1 MLFLASFVAYWP
13 PQFPLLLWP
22 IRITMLAVNAYILWI
37 TLSIC
42 PFWTMFFNSSI
53 PQQRRILFQKHF
65 ALVEGESTRQSLFF
79 HLIGT
84 FGSRQQLL
92 FQVVSS
98 TATIKDHQ
106 ITRFVNRTFC
116 TIKIGIP
123 LALRLLRNDT
133 FFWPFFS
140 TSRPF

>member
-13 PQFPLLLWP
+13 PIPTSSLTNTHHDVSSKCVHFVDNV
-22 IRITMLAVNAYILWI
+22 VN
-37 TLSIC
+37 LSILNHV
-42 PFWTMFFNSSI
+42 FQFIHSTTETDSV
-53 PQQRRILFQKHF
+53 QKHF

-98 TATIKDHQ
+98 TAAVKDHQ